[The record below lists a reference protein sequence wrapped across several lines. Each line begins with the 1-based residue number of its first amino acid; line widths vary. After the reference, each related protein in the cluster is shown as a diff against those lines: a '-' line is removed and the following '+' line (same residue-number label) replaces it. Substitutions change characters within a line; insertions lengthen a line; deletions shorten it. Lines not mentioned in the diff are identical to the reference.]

1 MYTLF
6 LIGLLLIVIVGLT
19 LHYRVIIGMKNR
31 SIVRQIK
38 EQDRLRKSMEQL
50 FHKHIVLYNR
60 LKEVENH

>member
-19 LHYRVIIGMKNR
+19 LRYRVIIGMKNR